1 MCVRRISWFSGPH
14 SVLDSADKPGW
25 ELVRI
30 PLPTPQTHIE
40 EFVVDAFAIW
50 IKSASFVFFQKSKVR
65 NQESDPKNCQ
75 KKRAPWSLLPIGVAP
90 EKRTLKVNLLRIVTG
105 LNGKWE

>member
-1 MCVRRISWFSGPH
+1 MCVRRISWLSGPH
-14 SVLDSADKPGW
+14 SVLDSADEPGW

-30 PLPTPQTHIE
+30 PLPTRHAHIE
-40 EFVVDAFAIW
+40 EL
-50 IKSASFVFFQKSKVR
+50 VR
-65 NQESDPKNCQ
+65 NQEAAPKNCQ
-75 KKRAPWSLLPIGVAP
+75 KKRTPWSLLPARVAP